1 MYGKGESQNTSF
13 ANTEDGFSVDIRK
26 EFGLRACG
34 LLVLR
39 RVVNFKYIDGIVL
52 SSEEVM
58 RQIDH
63 DDGYGMKVH
72 GIYRRLLWKSDISSL
87 VEQDGQNKFE
97 TINTW
102 AVSLLKCGARLIVWT
117 EGECSHHGSN
127 PASFHVPT

>member
-39 RVVNFKYIDGIVL
+39 RGVNFKYIDGIVL

-72 GIYRRLLWKSDISSL
+72 GI
-87 VEQDGQNKFE
+87 
-97 TINTW
+97 
-102 AVSLLKCGARLIVWT
+102 
-117 EGECSHHGSN
+117 
-127 PASFHVPT
+127 